1 MANFRKFPDTIR
13 LKCDGSWYV
22 SLSSFVL
29 YLPHVIV
36 MLFMYLDG
44 DRDMWIAGGSRLLL
58 RVFKPGLMSSSQ
70 EQIGRA
76 DIEVTSIA
84 GMTGNSTRCL
94 LQSRMYADQSLHSR
108 DVLKFCTHACR
119 SPHLKVRLRNTGKER
134 KLDSHSRTLV
144 LRSRRHGSRIKLS
157 RVHPFNSWQLQ
168 QTELNLSLSHYYF
181 RC

>member
-1 MANFRKFPDTIR
+1 MAKFRKFPETIR

-22 SLSSFVL
+22 ALSSFVL

-84 GMTGNSTRCL
+84 GMTGSSTRCL
-94 LQSRMYADQSLHSR
+94 LQSRMYADRALFSR
-108 DVLKFCTHACR
+108 DVLKFCTYACR
-119 SPHLKVRLRNTGKER
+119 SPRPKVRLRNTEKSASLTRTPVRSFSDLAGTDRGLSSPGFTLSVYGNSGK
-134 KLDSHSRTLV
+134 L
-144 LRSRRHGSRIKLS
+144 
-157 RVHPFNSWQLQ
+157 NSI
-168 QTELNLSLSHYYF
+168 
-181 RC
+181 

>member
-58 RVFKPGLMSSSQ
+58 RVFKPSLMSSSQ
-70 EQIGRA
+70 E
-76 DIEVTSIA
+76 
-84 GMTGNSTRCL
+84 
-94 LQSRMYADQSLHSR
+94 
-108 DVLKFCTHACR
+108 
-119 SPHLKVRLRNTGKER
+119 
-134 KLDSHSRTLV
+134 
-144 LRSRRHGSRIKLS
+144 
-157 RVHPFNSWQLQ
+157 
-168 QTELNLSLSHYYF
+168 
-181 RC
+181 

>member
-1 MANFRKFPDTIR
+1 MAKFRKFPETIR

-22 SLSSFVL
+22 ALSSFVL

-84 GMTGNSTRCL
+84 GMTGSSTRCL
-94 LQSRMYADQSLHSR
+94 LQSRMYADRALFSR
-108 DVLKFCTHACR
+108 DVLKVLHIR
-119 SPHLKVRLRNTGKER
+119 MSIPSPKSAIAQHRKER
-134 KLDSHSRTLV
+134 KLDSHTRTLV

-157 RVHPFNSWQLQ
+157 RVHPFSLWQLRQ
-168 QTELNLSLSHYYF
+168 AELNLSLPHYYF
-181 RC
+181 RS